1 MGLTTVELTLS
12 KIGSKR
18 KKITDQFLVDSG
30 ASLTVLPKALW
41 QALRLKPVDSVTIR
55 LADGRIEQ
63 RQIGFAMATFGDK
76 TVPTQVILG
85 EADDSKLM
93 GVLTLEEM
101 GLILNPLKRT
111 LEVAE
116 LRM

>member
-12 KIGSKR
+12 KIGNKR

-30 ASLTVLPKALW
+30 ASLTVLPSALW
-41 QALRLKPVDSVTIR
+41 RALGLKVVDRVNIR
-55 LADGRIEQ
+55 LANGRVEQ
-63 RQIGFAMATFGDK
+63 RGISFALATFGDK

-85 EADDSKLM
+85 EPDDSKLL

-101 GLILNPLKRT
+101 GFVLNPLKRT

>member
-30 ASLTVLPKALW
+30 ASLTVLPSALWRALGLKALD
-41 QALRLKPVDSVTIR
+41 RVNIR

-63 RQIGFAMATFGDK
+63 RPVSFAMATFDDK

-85 EADDSKLM
+85 ESDDSKLL

-101 GLILNPLKRT
+101 GLVLNPLNCT

>member
-1 MGLTTVELTLS
+1 
-12 KIGSKR
+12 
-18 KKITDQFLVDSG
+18 
-30 ASLTVLPKALW
+30 
-41 QALRLKPVDSVTIR
+41 
-55 LADGRIEQ
+55 
-63 RQIGFAMATFGDK
+63 MATFGDK

-85 EADDSKLM
+85 EPDDSKLL

-101 GLILNPLKRT
+101 GLVLNPLKRT

>member
-18 KKITDQFLVDSG
+18 KKITDQFLVGSG
-30 ASLTVLPKALW
+30 ALLTVLPKAMW
-41 QALRLKPVDSVTIR
+41 QALKLRPVDSVTIR
-55 LADGRIEQ
+55 LADGRVEQ
-63 RQIGFAMATFGDK
+63 RQIGFAMATFGNK

-93 GVLTLEEM
+93 GALTLEEM
-101 GLILNPLKRT
+101 GLVLNPLKRT